1 MRQKDLFTW
10 AQMVS
15 GDSQLKH
22 NFGTKAYGP
31 FGGGVCSAGWGSNS
45 SLEASYLSACDPSFM
60 ILHPT
65 TITTT

>member
-31 FGGGVCSAGWGSNS
+31 FALGCALQAGGVTALWKPHIFQ
-45 SLEASYLSACDPSFM
+45 LVIPLS
-60 ILHPT
+60 
-65 TITTT
+65 